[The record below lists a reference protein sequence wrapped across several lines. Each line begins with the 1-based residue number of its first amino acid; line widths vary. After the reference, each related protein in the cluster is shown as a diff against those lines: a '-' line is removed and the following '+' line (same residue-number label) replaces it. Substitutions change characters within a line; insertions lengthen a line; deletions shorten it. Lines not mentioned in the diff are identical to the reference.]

1 MHHIALQLVTLL
13 LPPKFCLPASLP
25 PSLPP
30 EDAATP
36 SHSLTKVLT
45 ASRPVHFNFLGIP
58 SYSPPFLPDIDFYL
72 GPSRCTGV
80 IGRCAGGRHG
90 GRRLAAAGTSL
101 PSSCRIGALPL
112 PGPRSADGLLQQT
125 FLDPQTFV
133 ANQFSSVLKV

>member
-1 MHHIALQLVTLL
+1 MHHIALQPVTLL

-25 PSLPP
+25 PSVIRTLPLH
-30 EDAATP
+30 
-36 SHSLTKVLT
+36 SHTLTKVLT

-72 GPSRCTGV
+72 VPSRCTGV

-133 ANQFSSVLKV
+133 TNQFSSVLKV